1 MARRLAP
8 IVPAVLLAPFALSVN
23 YLADFGLAYNG
34 GLEAWSSG
42 HPQRLNSW
50 TGTPLYA
57 VVMAAI
63 TRLAS
68 VEVSAKVFMALDLLV
83 LAALMYVVW
92 DRLRDHVPGGWVGW
106 WWATLV
112 AAAVFAP
119 TISNIF
125 WLQPNL
131 FMYALVLG
139 GFVLV
144 GRRDFPAGVLIGISL
159 AVKPIFV
166 LLPLALLL
174 RRESRAAGLWS
185 LATAATLTLAGLGFL
200 AWRAG
205 DPAVAN
211 PFEYLSGFLG
221 KGQGATFGC
230 VPENYAPVATLC
242 RLGLQP
248 NSLLT
253 AGVGLVVLAAGW
265 LLVRGLP
272 AWPESRWAIF
282 GLACLLSTMAGPINW
297 ATYGILLIPLFLL
310 LAYEFWRDGAP
321 PALWIALALAY
332 LLNELVWDPLESLA
346 QAPVALVVVSY
357 SAGQFGKYVLL
368 FTWIRRRMLRPRPV
382 SAATPAGALQG

>member
-8 IVPAVLLAPFALSVN
+8 IVPAILLAPFALSIN
-23 YLADFGLAYNG
+23 YVADFGLAYNG
-34 GLEAWSSG
+34 GLEAWNSG
-42 HPQRLNSW
+42 HPQRLDSW
-50 TGTPLYA
+50 TGTPFYA
-57 VVMAAI
+57 VVMASI
-63 TRLAS
+63 TRLGS
-68 VEVSAKVFMALDLLV
+68 VEATAKVFMALDLVL
-83 LAALMYVVW
+83 LAALTYAVW
-92 DRLRDHVPGGWVGW
+92 DRLRDRVPAGW

-144 GRRDFPAGVLIGISL
+144 GRRDFLAGFLIGLSL
-159 AVKPIFV
+159 AIKPIFV
-166 LLPLALLL
+166 VVPLALLL
-174 RRESRAAGLWS
+174 RRESRTAGAWS
-185 LATAATLTLAGLGFL
+185 LVTAAVLTLAGLGFL

-211 PFEYLSGFLG
+211 PVDYLSGFLG
-221 KGQGATFGC
+221 KGQGAMFGC

-242 RLGLQP
+242 RLGLEP
-248 NSLLT
+248 SSLLT
-253 AGVGLVVLAAGW
+253 ATVALVVVAAGW
-265 LLVRGLP
+265 LLIRGLP

-297 ATYGILLIPLFLL
+297 ASYGVLLIPLFLL

-321 PALWIALALAY
+321 PPLWIALGLAY

-346 QAPVALVVVSY
+346 RTPVAVVVFSY

-368 FTWIRRRMLRPRPV
+368 FAWVRWRMLRPRPAPAP
-382 SAATPAGALQG
+382 SAAGALDG

>member
-8 IVPAVLLAPFALSVN
+8 VVPAILLAPFALSIN
-23 YLADFGLAYNG
+23 YVADFGLAYNG
-34 GLEAWSSG
+34 GLEAWNSG
-42 HPQRLNSW
+42 HPQRLAW
-50 TGTPLYA
+50 TGTPFYA

-68 VEVSAKVFMALDLLV
+68 VEVSAKVFMALDLVL
-83 LAALMYVVW
+83 LAALMYAVW
-92 DRLRDHVPGGWVGW
+92 NRLRNQVPTGW

-131 FMYALVLG
+131 FMYALMLG
-139 GFVLV
+139 GFVLI
-144 GRRDFPAGVLIGISL
+144 GRRDFAAGLLIGLSL

-166 LLPLALLL
+166 VLPLALLL
-174 RRESRAAGLWS
+174 RRESRSAGVWS
-185 LATAATLTLAGLGFL
+185 LATAAALTLAGLGFL

-211 PFEYLSGFLG
+211 PFNYLTGFLG
-221 KGQGATFGC
+221 KGQGAMFGC

-248 NSLLT
+248 SSVLT
-253 AGVGLVVLAAGW
+253 ATVGVVVLAAGW
-265 LLVRGLP
+265 LLVRDLP
-272 AWPESRWAIF
+272 AWRESRWAIF
-282 GLACLLSTMAGPINW
+282 GLACLLSTMAGPIDW
-297 ATYGILLIPLFLL
+297 ASYGVLLIPLFLL
-310 LAYEFWRDGAP
+310 LAYEFWRGGAP
-321 PALWIALALAY
+321 PPLWIALGLAY

-346 QAPVALVVVSY
+346 RAPVAVVVFSY

-368 FTWIRRRMLRPRPV
+368 FAWIRWRMLRPRL
-382 SAATPAGALQG
+382 APAPSTADAVRG